1 MVASPMTEKRL
12 QDLEEQLAH
21 LVRSVEDMSAIIA
34 TQDKD
39 IALLSHRVR
48 MLMEREAEREF
59 DVGGSVPLTDQK
71 PPHY

>member
-1 MVASPMTEKRL
+1 MTDNRL

-21 LVRSVEDMSAIIA
+21 MARAVEDLSNVVA

-39 IALLSHRVR
+39 IALLTHRVR
-48 MLMEREAEREF
+48 MLMEREAEREY
-59 DVGGSVPLTDQK
+59 DVGGSVPMADQK

>member
-1 MVASPMTEKRL
+1 MTEKRL

-21 LVRSVEDMSAIIA
+21 LVRSVEDMSTIIA

-39 IALLSHRVR
+39 IALLTHRVR
-48 MLMEREAEREF
+48 MLMEREAEREY
-59 DVGGSVPLTDQK
+59 DVGGSVPLADQK